1 MLLRRRGMRE
11 KDDKEGRREG
21 EKVDGTLKYE
31 RRLTRAGRQ
40 AGRKA
45 ERTRERA
52 RACVCVCVRVHGKR
66 EKDIYM
72 CARRNRRRR
81 MEKARERKREKQV
94 VDDVTRNRR
103 AVGEEERA
111 NWDKT
116 DAPQIRPRISELESS
131 VVEIKS
137 SGSGMRGRR
146 EEERRRN
153 GKRMHGPAAS
163 GKSGTVLRLST
174 VQSTSRT

>member
-1 MLLRRRGMRE
+1 MCM
-11 KDDKEGRREG
+11 
-21 EKVDGTLKYE
+21 
-31 RRLTRAGRQ
+31 
-40 AGRKA
+40 
-45 ERTRERA
+45 
-52 RACVCVCVRVHGKR
+52 CCVRVHRKRRIKR
-66 EKDIYM
+66 EKERYIYVQ
-72 CARRNRRRR
+72 RNRRKRIVG
-81 MEKARERKREKQV
+81 KSKRERKREKQV

-103 AVGEEERA
+103 AVGEERT